1 MENHLTELLD
11 GLIEEAYSEATCREP
26 DARLMQ
32 VARHSGEAPRR
43 RGWAAEPSFRA
54 FAPGGDS
61 ARELT
66 PGSRSRGSIRCGEP
80 GFPPTG
86 PPRRLR
92 SDGGL
97 RSSACGVLVADL
109 PDRRHGQDRAGEGDR
124 CADVQSVMVARHEL
138 VARVS
143 GASVDLGRHHGAH

>member
-11 GLIEEAYSEATCREP
+11 GLIEEPYSEATCREP

-32 VARHSGEAPRR
+32 VARHSGEALRR

-66 PGSRSRGSIRCGEP
+66 PGSRSRGSIRCG
-80 GFPPTG
+80 GNRVPPQA
-86 PPRRLR
+86 PPRLPESLGER
-92 SDGGL
+92 S
-97 RSSACGVLVADL
+97 RN
-109 PDRRHGQDRAGEGDR
+109 E
-124 CADVQSVMVARHEL
+124 
-138 VARVS
+138 S
-143 GASVDLGRHHGAH
+143 GFA

>member
-11 GLIEEAYSEATCREP
+11 GLIEEPYSEATCREP

-54 FAPGGDS
+54 FAPSGDS

-66 PGSRSRGSIRCGEP
+66 PGSRSRGSIHLWGKP
-80 GFPPTG
+80 SSGKPMVPPKAPSLRLPASLNG
-86 PPRRLR
+86 RGRNEIRPR
-92 SDGGL
+92 
-97 RSSACGVLVADL
+97 
-109 PDRRHGQDRAGEGDR
+109 
-124 CADVQSVMVARHEL
+124 
-138 VARVS
+138 
-143 GASVDLGRHHGAH
+143 

>member
-43 RGWAAEPSFRA
+43 RGWAAEPSFWA

-66 PGSRSRGSIRCGEP
+66 PGSRSRGSIRCG
-80 GFPPTG
+80 GNRVSPTG
-86 PPRRLR
+86 PLLGSRRAAVGEAGMNPASPPAALR
-92 SDGGL
+92 SV
-97 RSSACGVLVADL
+97 R
-109 PDRRHGQDRAGEGDR
+109 Q
-124 CADVQSVMVARHEL
+124 
-138 VARVS
+138 
-143 GASVDLGRHHGAH
+143 

>member
-11 GLIEEAYSEATCREP
+11 GSIEEPYSEPTCREP

-66 PGSRSRGSIRCGEP
+66 PGSRSRGSIHFGGGAR
-80 GFPPTG
+80 G
-86 PPRRLR
+86 PPQGPP
-92 SDGGL
+92 S
-97 RSSACGVLVADL
+97 L
-109 PDRRHGQDRAGEGDR
+109 PSPQKLPE
-124 CADVQSVMVARHEL
+124 
-138 VARVS
+138 
-143 GASVDLGRHHGAH
+143 

>member
-66 PGSRSRGSIRCGEP
+66 PGSRSRGSIRCVGET
-80 GFPPTG
+80 GFPPQA
-86 PPRRLR
+86 P
-92 SDGGL
+92 
-97 RSSACGVLVADL
+97 SSAIGEPWERSRNESGFAAARSRLLV
-109 PDRRHGQDRAGEGDR
+109 RG
-124 CADVQSVMVARHEL
+124 
-138 VARVS
+138 
-143 GASVDLGRHHGAH
+143 

>member
-43 RGWAAEPSFRA
+43 RGWAAEPSLRA
-54 FAPGGDS
+54 VAPGGDS

-66 PGSRSRGSIRCGEP
+66 PGSRSRGSIRCGGNPLWGKP
-80 GFPPTG
+80 GFPHR
-86 PPRRLR
+86 PPPQLSESLSGR
-92 SDGGL
+92 SRNESGFAPPARWHPIDQDVW
-97 RSSACGVLVADL
+97 RPSTASA
-109 PDRRHGQDRAGEGDR
+109 
-124 CADVQSVMVARHEL
+124 M
-138 VARVS
+138 
-143 GASVDLGRHHGAH
+143 

>member
-11 GLIEEAYSEATCREP
+11 GSIEGPYSEATCREP

-61 ARELT
+61 AQRIDPREPQ
-66 PGSRSRGSIRCGEP
+66 PGVNSFVGET
-80 GFPPTG
+80 GFPPQA
-86 PPRRLR
+86 P
-92 SDGGL
+92 
-97 RSSACGVLVADL
+97 SSAIGRPQRADL
-109 PDRRHGQDRAGEGDR
+109 E
-124 CADVQSVMVARHEL
+124 
-138 VARVS
+138 
-143 GASVDLGRHHGAH
+143 

>member
-11 GLIEEAYSEATCREP
+11 GSIEDAYSEATCREP

-66 PGSRSRGSIRCGEP
+66 PGSRSRGSIHLWGKP
-80 GFPPTG
+80 GFPHRP
-86 PPRRLR
+86 PPRL
-92 SDGGL
+92 SDGRSERGRNESGL
-97 RSSACGVLVADL
+97 
-109 PDRRHGQDRAGEGDR
+109 
-124 CADVQSVMVARHEL
+124 
-138 VARVS
+138 
-143 GASVDLGRHHGAH
+143 